1 MVSSFEPGWFTNIRI
16 RPTSGYARPGE
27 IRVVERV
34 SKSTT
39 VDKLLRDAWPRIP
52 NPNAT
57 ALYHNHRFIQPNM
70 TLSTAGIDN
79 NCILESCTNP
89 HFSAICTSVL
99 NDLTYIKKLPEGLR
113 TEAHLKKRFG
123 NVITAAKSS
132 WTTEKIKYRI
142 IHCATLK
149 KHLQKNARY
158 EHCDI
163 PFCPDMEA
171 LCNYIQRSEELNFS
185 LKQSFK
191 SVTADRTRVPTLWAF
206 FNAKLIRYRQ
216 LAFVESDPVGKLVE
230 ECAREHGNRHVD
242 TTDICYNRPSLN
254 PSTVSHTCSST
265 PERLLTP
272 PRTSSRSRQIGSA
285 TPRSLRNSL
294 KTYIPQ
300 YRSGAFAILCALA
313 EPNRSHREN
322 EKRLRYEAQ
331 KYCRASMFEGR
342 RGGKFSAWNAYR
354 QLQDKNLVQVEHSNV
369 GYELN
374 AERDL
379 RRQLILSLV
388 HPKGERMAD
397 SCYHFF
403 QAIDMYYKESGFEN
417 LSAHALVAD
426 HFSLSRIQTLRQMS
440 ATSQQNLVQNNT
452 ELVLLIDTREDPEYR
467 EIMRKHC
474 ERIGVTYEERKL
486 PVGDYLF
493 VRRPLQHYANDAPN
507 FNSERVQPWCI
518 ERKSW
523 RDLATSVAESR
534 RGISRFHCA
543 KEGISLGDCGGK
555 CQICKM
561 LASGIQRSV
570 ILVEGDTCSCSQISL
585 CHICKDHQ
593 QKNLPTLRHLEKI
606 LDRLILEYGIYIV
619 NATTFSHSTQ
629 IITQITCMLLSVL
642 ASEVV
647 TIPYQSLMRKAPGLK
662 HSSTIRQNRKKAI
675 AMTSSA
681 FFNNICSGAFSRES
695 LDEFGQI
702 AIWGTKQL
710 FKKNAKFVESIW
722 KKSFP
727 PYDAA
732 RKASLR
738 NYVKKEIGSTKIP
751 PSYLITFWNLQIQL
765 KYGVYLRFVDE
776 ENDANTFASRWNSSI
791 LSQREHRK
799 TASNTISVVNLVGD
813 VENEIVD
820 LLSNHDDL
828 SSSILKNSTQ
838 RAAYPL
844 SNAHPATSIVDLC
857 ETKVQVNHNTDDS
870 LPQSTRVGDRWSCK
884 KCTYDNPGAALNC
897 EMCYSQRPAQLP
909 VLSTWVCSKCTFVN
923 SIDVSICQV
932 CQHTKFE
939 PNVSTKLHS
948 TNGHIS
954 PQHQLALVR
963 QKQKEKWMHS
973 SSGGRKRKIINGTGA
988 QTVGCIIQREMP
1000 RLGASSPRVLDFGSS
1015 SSPSIKRKTTP
1026 LQDKNRP
1033 AGKRQKRKCGNCGA
1047 VGHARS
1053 SKMCPMYNTPE
1064 ERQRR
1069 QAMLENK
1076 IDRKERE
1083 TIQAER
1089 EESMHQEVLR
1099 RHTELLRAQER
1110 LNQLQEG
1117 RLQKQRENVEK
1128 KKRGLERLKAKKARA
1143 DF

>member
-1 MVSSFEPGWFTNIRI
+1 MTSSYAPGWFTNIRI

-27 IRVVERV
+27 VRVVEKV

-99 NDLTYIKKLPEGLR
+99 NDLTYIRELPEGLR

-132 WTTEKIKYRI
+132 WTNEKIKYRI

-163 PFCPDMEA
+163 PFCPDMGA

-191 SVTADRTRVPTLWAF
+191 SVTADGTRVPTLWAF
-206 FNAKLIRYRQ
+206 SNAKLIRYRQ

-230 ECAREHGNRHVD
+230 ECAQEHGNRHVD
-242 TTDICYNRPSLN
+242 TTDSCRHRPSLN
-254 PSTVSHTCSST
+254 PPTVSHTCSSS

-272 PRTSSRSRQIGSA
+272 PRTSSLSRQIGSA
-285 TPRSLRNSL
+285 TRIPLCEECEEQTASCFCLVENCMHCRRPLCNRCFFETHRVSSRKHHERTPFKEAPRSLRNSL

-300 YRSGAFAILCALA
+300 YRSGGFAILCALA

-342 RGGKFSAWNAYR
+342 RGGKYSAWNAYR

-369 GYELN
+369 GYEVN

-379 RRQLILSLV
+379 KRQLILSLM

-403 QAIDMYYKESGFEN
+403 QAIDRYYKESGFEN

-440 ATSQQNLVQNNT
+440 AQSQQNLVQNNT

-543 KEGISLGDCGGK
+543 KEGNSLGDCGGK

-570 ILVEGDTCSCSQISL
+570 ILVEGDTCSCSRVSL

-593 QKNLPTLRHLEKI
+593 QKIYRH
-606 LDRLILEYGIYIV
+606 
-619 NATTFSHSTQ
+619 
-629 IITQITCMLLSVL
+629 
-642 ASEVV
+642 
-647 TIPYQSLMRKAPGLK
+647 
-662 HSSTIRQNRKKAI
+662 
-675 AMTSSA
+675 
-681 FFNNICSGAFSRES
+681 
-695 LDEFGQI
+695 
-702 AIWGTKQL
+702 
-710 FKKNAKFVESIW
+710 
-722 KKSFP
+722 
-727 PYDAA
+727 
-732 RKASLR
+732 
-738 NYVKKEIGSTKIP
+738 
-751 PSYLITFWNLQIQL
+751 
-765 KYGVYLRFVDE
+765 
-776 ENDANTFASRWNSSI
+776 
-791 LSQREHRK
+791 
-799 TASNTISVVNLVGD
+799 
-813 VENEIVD
+813 
-820 LLSNHDDL
+820 
-828 SSSILKNSTQ
+828 
-838 RAAYPL
+838 
-844 SNAHPATSIVDLC
+844 
-857 ETKVQVNHNTDDS
+857 
-870 LPQSTRVGDRWSCK
+870 
-884 KCTYDNPGAALNC
+884 
-897 EMCYSQRPAQLP
+897 
-909 VLSTWVCSKCTFVN
+909 
-923 SIDVSICQV
+923 
-932 CQHTKFE
+932 
-939 PNVSTKLHS
+939 
-948 TNGHIS
+948 
-954 PQHQLALVR
+954 
-963 QKQKEKWMHS
+963 
-973 SSGGRKRKIINGTGA
+973 
-988 QTVGCIIQREMP
+988 
-1000 RLGASSPRVLDFGSS
+1000 
-1015 SSPSIKRKTTP
+1015 
-1026 LQDKNRP
+1026 
-1033 AGKRQKRKCGNCGA
+1033 
-1047 VGHARS
+1047 
-1053 SKMCPMYNTPE
+1053 
-1064 ERQRR
+1064 
-1069 QAMLENK
+1069 
-1076 IDRKERE
+1076 
-1083 TIQAER
+1083 
-1089 EESMHQEVLR
+1089 
-1099 RHTELLRAQER
+1099 
-1110 LNQLQEG
+1110 
-1117 RLQKQRENVEK
+1117 
-1128 KKRGLERLKAKKARA
+1128 
-1143 DF
+1143 